1 MWINVILITFLCTF
15 LRGLGLVKSRC
26 VEPGRFANLPA
37 KDEHVANNAP
47 VIKTHKKPLARSK
60 IRRWVLKPPR
70 CTGKLSVVT
79 PEDEGL

>member
-1 MWINVILITFLCTF
+1 MIN
-15 LRGLGLVKSRC
+15 SRTGNEQHSTLQC
-26 VEPGRFANLPA
+26 SGVT

-47 VIKTHKKPLARSK
+47 VIKTHKKPVARSK

-70 CTGKLSVVT
+70 LTGKLSVVT